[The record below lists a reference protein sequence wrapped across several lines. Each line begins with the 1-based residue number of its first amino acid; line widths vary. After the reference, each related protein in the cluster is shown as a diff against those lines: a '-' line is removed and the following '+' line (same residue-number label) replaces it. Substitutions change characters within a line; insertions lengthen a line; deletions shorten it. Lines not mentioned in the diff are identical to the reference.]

1 MRSHAA
7 PSSLRELIS
16 VATCPLSQESH
27 CGDAALPPI
36 KPQADW
42 AAEPFGFW
50 GGGQLPPRYSW
61 NINLRVQKDRQP
73 PISLRAE
80 KQRWRYSLKGRR
92 SSPTSSGQ
100 PVEARGGEE
109 TQTPLQPAAVH
120 GAEENKSIKA
130 SGGGSGAL
138 LLTLPVMGGAKL
150 QRGRHRVHLIQLG
163 SQRGLPREQAAEEGG
178 AEMGG
183 EQARVTKTFNL
194 SLLPPLNRP
203 H

>member
-42 AAEPFGFW
+42 AAEPFGLW

-73 PISLRAE
+73 PMSLRAE

-130 SGGGSGAL
+130 SEGGGEWSSPPHSSRNG
-138 LLTLPVMGGAKL
+138 
-150 QRGRHRVHLIQLG
+150 RG
-163 SQRGLPREQAAEEGG
+163 QAAKGEAPCALDSIRESARPPEGAG
-178 AEMGG
+178 CRGG
-183 EQARVTKTFNL
+183 GGQRWGGSRSE
-194 SLLPPLNRP
+194 
-203 H
+203 